1 MSYQEQIEAHK
12 IKIIDDIPGMFY
24 GITLRDEPGLNVSVL
39 SLSLY
44 AIIDYTSNTKPYEE
58 IEIARFT
65 MDSEVINNKNK

>member
-1 MSYQEQIEAHK
+1 
-12 IKIIDDIPGMFY
+12 MFY